1 MYEFEASVKKDTFGE
16 MSFKATGK
24 PDEVLTGILTLLER
38 LIVQYDFNKEEIIRV
53 WSSTNATKE
62 DFE

>member
-1 MYEFEASVKKDTFGE
+1 MYEFEASVKKDIFGE
-16 MSFKATGK
+16 MSFKAKGK
-24 PDEVLTGILTLLER
+24 PDEVLAGILTLLER

-53 WSSTNATKE
+53 WSSMNATKE